1 MKTKALTTI
10 ILSIL
15 FVSNLAAVEKLET
28 EKSDAIILKEWVV
41 KGTERQI
48 DDKKV
53 VYESNDCNQMLSKTV
68 FRQNRNGEWISS
80 QKYEYS
86 YRSTNDTLPSSL
98 SYAKWNGAKEVWSD
112 AQRIDY

>member
-53 VYESNDCNQMLSKTV
+53 V
-68 FRQNRNGEWISS
+68 
-80 QKYEYS
+80 
-86 YRSTNDTLPSSL
+86 
-98 SYAKWNGAKEVWSD
+98 
-112 AQRIDY
+112 